1 MDKNSKLWA
10 LGSLQFWG
18 EGSSL
23 QRSGTCSGKNDPI
36 ISSLLDFP
44 CWIVL
49 VIINQSLYYSVR
61 IRAIND
67 STAALESQLIV
78 RCLGRHEFRLSEET
92 EFRLSEETQDFC
104 HILKFSSVS
113 FPSLVCH
120 CLSGVTIYLYIVL

>member
-49 VIINQSLYYSVR
+49 VIIN
-61 IRAIND
+61 
-67 STAALESQLIV
+67 
-78 RCLGRHEFRLSEET
+78 
-92 EFRLSEETQDFC
+92 
-104 HILKFSSVS
+104 
-113 FPSLVCH
+113 
-120 CLSGVTIYLYIVL
+120 